1 MLYFI
6 VSWHNKAVKAPSRH
20 VSPFSVTRQ
29 LDVWLRSRRQLLLE
43 IYESLGGLSP
53 MVSPGIGST
62 KYNEQIKKCLADA
75 FSSGRLVA
83 IEVPAGEQKAK
94 QREAI
99 IKPKGVASQSTP
111 GTEATSAPPNGPLGS
126 SPKKTSQQSES
137 SADAVTIT
145 FELTKAG
152 KTPKLRAGTL
162 LLSFQFN
169 GVNVM
174 RLILP
179 YGDAAKLVGLKW
191 STSLPHEPHRPL
203 VVVGNCAL
211 EGASSI
217 STGSS
222 DSSQLS
228 LTDTVTPGPKG
239 KIPARTRDVSSAD
252 VTLRYSVESIP
263 LDAFQSLPGLSVALS
278 GGGQPLKDFH
288 HQVVLVKDGILTVVA
303 RAKSSSAEKFELSAS
318 SLLTTY
324 YGRGDA
330 KGYTPAEYEVLTTD
344 GRHEVHLPLKTETLY
359 RLVKGQNAY
368 AVVAVEPDQGPVKQQ
383 EGEVPLMTQQELDD
397 FLAGQGIFQID
408 ASALQGWMS
417 RLGSPLS
424 AKGRC
429 RRHSR
434 RSLGRATVSG
444 GVAPWEKSMRRTGR
458 KA

>member
-1 MLYFI
+1 
-6 VSWHNKAVKAPSRH
+6 
-20 VSPFSVTRQ
+20 
-29 LDVWLRSRRQLLLE
+29 
-43 IYESLGGLSP
+43 
-53 MVSPGIGST
+53 
-62 KYNEQIKKCLADA
+62 
-75 FSSGRLVA
+75 
-83 IEVPAGEQKAK
+83 
-94 QREAI
+94 
-99 IKPKGVASQSTP
+99 
-111 GTEATSAPPNGPLGS
+111 
-126 SPKKTSQQSES
+126 
-137 SADAVTIT
+137 
-145 FELTKAG
+145 
-152 KTPKLRAGTL
+152 
-162 LLSFQFN
+162 
-169 GVNVM
+169 M

-191 STSLPHEPHRPL
+191 STSLPHEPHTPL

-397 FLAGQGIFQID
+397 FLAEQGIFQID

-417 RLGSPLS
+417 RLGSPPVSERAMPKTFSTELGPRDGIRWRGTLGEIYAQNRTQGLMLQDLNRTVHDNFPIFDFRQPGDGGLLS
-424 AKGRC
+424 VKTSVRNQSPQNRAQRTNFFGTYLSGLNDLIGGNPNKTRLAANQLYPNLTLGQAQALFAYKGHIAVNADHVVPLRELLQDPTSYQTANIC
-429 RRHSR
+429 QRIADAYFRISPIVIEGR
-434 RSLGRATVSG
+434 TLASWQSLQN
-444 GVAPWEKSMRRTGR
+444 E
-458 KA
+458 